1 LAVADAFHR
10 DGFALLRGLLPP
22 ALVARA
28 RLAAA
33 ANFSACQG
41 LIAARELPFGMHAA
55 AGFAEIVQRNL
66 GRFEVPFGLAE
77 SPAFQA
83 PELVKNPRLIAVL
96 DAILGD
102 QRAGEGE
109 SKGKGELAADEND
122 FVGER
127 TGKHDAAGTGASA
140 AAAVSGAGFAAGGT
154 EKSRFGS
161 WGGGGQEDTGG
172 RDQWRLLG
180 RSIVVALP
188 GALEQQWHVDGAH
201 VDLKVS
207 IQPFNC
213 GNHFVF
219 FFD

>member
-1 LAVADAFHR
+1 VADAFHR

-22 ALVARA
+22 ALVVRA

-102 QRAGEGE
+102 QRARESE
-109 SKGKGELAADEND
+109 SKGKGELAAGEND
-122 FVGER
+122 VAGER
-127 TGKHDAAGTGASA
+127 TGEHDAAGTGASSSA
-140 AAAVSGAGFAAGGT
+140 AAAVSGAGWAAGAT
-154 EKSRFGS
+154 EKSLFGS
-161 WGGGGQEDTGG
+161 WGGGGQEGTGG

-180 RSIVVALP
+180 RSVVVALP
-188 GALEQQWHVDGAH
+188 GAVEQQWHVDGAH
-201 VDLKVS
+201 VDLKVANPS
-207 IQPFNC
+207 SA
-213 GNHFVF
+213 VTTSYF
-219 FFD
+219 F

>member
-1 LAVADAFHR
+1 LAVVDAFHR

-109 SKGKGELAADEND
+109 SKGKGELAAGEND
-122 FVGER
+122 VAGER
-127 TGKHDAAGTGASA
+127 TGEHNAAGTGAA
-140 AAAVSGAGFAAGGT
+140 AAAASVLGAGLAAGGT

-161 WGGGGQEDTGG
+161 WGGGGQEGTGG

-180 RSIVVALP
+180 RSVVVALP
-188 GALEQQWHVDGAH
+188 GAVEQQWHVDGAH
-201 VDLKVS
+201 VNLKVANPS
-207 IQPFNC
+207 SA
-213 GNHFVF
+213 VTTSYF
-219 FFD
+219 F